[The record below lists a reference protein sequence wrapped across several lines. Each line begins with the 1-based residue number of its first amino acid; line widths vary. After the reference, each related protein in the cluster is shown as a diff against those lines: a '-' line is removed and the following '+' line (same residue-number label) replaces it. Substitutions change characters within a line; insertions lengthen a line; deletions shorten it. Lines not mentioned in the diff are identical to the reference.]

1 MNSWADYGGAKWRKS
16 KLFLVNCPVSRSLK
30 IAILLSLS
38 ISTSYD
44 LKLTLIFFYYAIGNK
59 ASANFWQ
66 LGNIFP
72 TVVCQLMSKSFRF
85 LFFLQVASLRYI
97 IFWGAPPHFIGIV
110 GKVNIAF
117 PPSKFSLKIEVL

>member
-59 ASANFWQ
+59 ASANF
-66 LGNIFP
+66 
-72 TVVCQLMSKSFRF
+72 
-85 LFFLQVASLRYI
+85 
-97 IFWGAPPHFIGIV
+97 
-110 GKVNIAF
+110 
-117 PPSKFSLKIEVL
+117 